1 MRAIEID
8 GRRIDDASPAYV
20 IAEIG
25 GNHGGSV
32 EVATTMVRVA
42 ALAGAS
48 AVKFQKRENA
58 TLYSQ
63 ALLDAPYENE
73 NSFGPTYGA
82 HRDALEFTAAQL
94 AVCQATAKANM
105 VTCFAT
111 AFDEPSADVLLELG
125 MPAIKIASGSL
136 TDTALLRHVAACHTP
151 VILSTGGGR
160 LEDIDQ
166 AVATLGSCPH
176 AILHCTASYPLQPDE
191 ANLGVIATL
200 RQRFPHTVIGWSSH
214 HPGIAL
220 SLVAYALG
228 ARILEHHVTLSRASK
243 GTDHGFSLEAK
254 GLQTLVE
261 DLDKAR
267 LAMGDGIKRFYPSEV
282 KPIAKMRRVPT
293 PEGLRITG

>member
-1 MRAIEID
+1 MRELIID
-8 GRRIDDASPAYV
+8 GRKINDTEPAYI

-32 EVATTMVRVA
+32 ETATTMIRVA

-48 AVKFQKRENA
+48 ACKFQKRENS
-58 TLYSQ
+58 TLYSR

-73 NSFGPTYGA
+73 NSYGPTYGA
-82 HRDALEFTAAQL
+82 HRDALEFSPQQL
-94 AVCQATAKANM
+94 AVCQATAKANL
-105 VTCFAT
+105 VACFAT
-111 AFDEPSADVLLELG
+111 AFDEPSADLLMELG

-136 TDTALLRHVAACHTP
+136 TDTALLRHVAAYHKP

-160 LEDIDQ
+160 FEDVDK
-166 AVATLGSCPH
+166 AVETLAGCPH
-176 AILHCTASYPLQPDE
+176 AILHCTASYPLKPEE
-191 ANLGVIATL
+191 ANLNVIQSL
-200 RQRFPHTVIGWSSH
+200 RARYPQTVIGWSSH

-243 GTDHGFSLEAK
+243 GTDHGFSLESR

-261 DLDKAR
+261 DCEKAR
-267 LAMGDGIKRFYPSEV
+267 MAMGDGIKRFYDSER
-282 KPIAKMRRVPT
+282 KPIGKMRRVQT
-293 PEGLRITG
+293 PEGLRIVG